1 MATRADDSNEAS
13 FDTSVSGKPG
23 FDAPAGASGDLAPI
37 TTPDS
42 DGHSAPDPE
51 FVPERQD
58 TPKDVAHT
66 RTAALW
72 TGLVVGAVVLVI
84 LLVFIVQNLDSVT
97 VQIFAWQL
105 DLPLGVSMLLA
116 AIAGALVMAMAGG
129 ARILQVRRAA
139 KKNQRHSS

>member
-1 MATRADDSNEAS
+1 MATRADDSHETSPNE
-13 FDTSVSGKPG
+13 SGAGYPG
-23 FDAPAGASGDLAPI
+23 EHSASGDLSPI

-51 FVPERQD
+51 FVPGPQASSSTD
-58 TPKDVAHT
+58 IAHT

-72 TGLVVGAVVLVI
+72 TGLVVGAIVLIV

-105 DLPLGVSMLLA
+105 DLPLGISMLLA
-116 AIAGALVMAMAGG
+116 AIAGALVMALVGG
-129 ARILQVRRAA
+129 ARILQFRRAA
-139 KKNQRHSS
+139 KKK